1 MNRNLI
7 VPFILI
13 IFLGI
18 GLVFLLSSQ
27 GANEEEGGGEE
38 TASEEGGEGE
48 EGEEYFFNIASV
60 RKGQKIRERAKVK
73 FDTTE
78 TQKGTEAIHVS
89 LT

>member
-1 MNRNLI
+1 MISGTVKLWNQMQGWG
-7 VPFILI
+7 FIE
-13 IFLGI
+13 
-18 GLVFLLSSQ
+18 S
-27 GANEEEGGGEE
+27 
-38 TASEEGGEGE
+38 E